1 MKTTTF
7 WLPADDIRAWI
18 LWLFAMTLHEMS
30 AQVIHQVEEALD
42 EEEKET
48 LLFLCR
54 DVTADV
60 VAPNVRD
67 LLDVLSKQG
76 KLSVGDLAELLYRV
90 KRFDLLQQILKM
102 DKAAVEAHL
111 FRHPHLVSDYRVLM
125 TEIDEDLIKSDVS
138 SLVFLMR
145 DYIGRGKITK
155 DKSFL
160 DLVIEME
167 KLKLVAPD
175 QLDLLEKCLETIHRI
190 DLKTKI
196 QKYRQSAPRVGAN
209 YTNGVHASLLNLTLK
224 DPSCNLR
231 HLTEERYRMRSK
243 PLGIC
248 LIIDCIGTN
257 IEGLQKTFT
266 SLGFKV
272 QPFKC
277 LRMCDIIREL
287 DKAAREP
294 KHQDYDSFV
303 CILVSRGSTQS
314 VFGVDKF
321 ESGFPLHNIR
331 KMFMG
336 DSCPY
341 LVGKPKLFFLQNY
354 VVSESL
360 LEVDGPAVKT
370 SEPKMPHLGP
380 STIHREADF
389 FWSLCTAD
397 VSLLEQVPSS
407 PSLYLQVLS
416 QKLEQER
423 KRPLLDLH
431 VELNSKV
438 CDWNSQVPAKK
449 KYHVLLQHTLR
460 KQLILS

>member
-196 QKYRQSAPRVGAN
+196 QKYRQSDLLSACRAPRVGAN

-231 HLTEERYRMRSK
+231 LQNGRIKDQRLVEQLGIQRRPVKKSVQESGASVPQHLTEERYRMRSK

-257 IEGLQKTFT
+257 I
-266 SLGFKV
+266 
-272 QPFKC
+272 
-277 LRMCDIIREL
+277 
-287 DKAAREP
+287 
-294 KHQDYDSFV
+294 
-303 CILVSRGSTQS
+303 
-314 VFGVDKF
+314 
-321 ESGFPLHNIR
+321 
-331 KMFMG
+331 
-336 DSCPY
+336 
-341 LVGKPKLFFLQNY
+341 GKPKLFFLQNY

>member
-1 MKTTTF
+1 
-7 WLPADDIRAWI
+7 
-18 LWLFAMTLHEMS
+18 
-30 AQVIHQVEEALD
+30 
-42 EEEKET
+42 
-48 LLFLCR
+48 
-54 DVTADV
+54 
-60 VAPNVRD
+60 
-67 LLDVLSKQG
+67 
-76 KLSVGDLAELLYRV
+76 
-90 KRFDLLQQILKM
+90 
-102 DKAAVEAHL
+102 
-111 FRHPHLVSDYRVLM
+111 
-125 TEIDEDLIKSDVS
+125 
-138 SLVFLMR
+138 
-145 DYIGRGKITK
+145 
-155 DKSFL
+155 
-160 DLVIEME
+160 ME

-231 HLTEERYRMRSK
+231 LQNGRIKDQRLVEQLGIQRRPVKKSVQESGASVPQHLTEERYRMRSK

-257 IEGLQKTFT
+257 IEGLQNTFT

-272 QPFKC
+272 QPFKY
-277 LRMCDIIREL
+277 LRMCDIISEL

-303 CILVSRGSTQS
+303 CILVSRGSAQS

-416 QKLEQER
+416 QKLGQER

>member
-1 MKTTTF
+1 M
-7 WLPADDIRAWI
+7 LCSLQHCSPC
-18 LWLFAMTLHEMS
+18 LF
-30 AQVIHQVEEALD
+30 
-42 EEEKET
+42 
-48 LLFLCR
+48 
-54 DVTADV
+54 
-60 VAPNVRD
+60 P
-67 LLDVLSKQG
+67 
-76 KLSVGDLAELLYRV
+76 
-90 KRFDLLQQILKM
+90 
-102 DKAAVEAHL
+102 
-111 FRHPHLVSDYRVLM
+111 P
-125 TEIDEDLIKSDVS
+125 
-138 SLVFLMR
+138 
-145 DYIGRGKITK
+145 
-155 DKSFL
+155 
-160 DLVIEME
+160 
-167 KLKLVAPD
+167 
-175 QLDLLEKCLETIHRI
+175 
-190 DLKTKI
+190 
-196 QKYRQSAPRVGAN
+196 
-209 YTNGVHASLLNLTLK
+209 
-224 DPSCNLR
+224 
-231 HLTEERYRMRSK
+231 
-243 PLGIC
+243 
-248 LIIDCIGTN
+248 
-257 IEGLQKTFT
+257 EGLQNTFT

-423 KRPLLDLH
+423 
-431 VELNSKV
+431 
-438 CDWNSQVPAKK
+438 
-449 KYHVLLQHTLR
+449 
-460 KQLILS
+460 